1 MRAEMKSFAER
12 NRLAIGTVGIVVVA
26 AVALAALQYQR
37 LPFFNQ
43 GTRVSAYFAD
53 AGGLRTGNTVEVSG
67 YPVGKVSS
75 ISLDGPGVLVEFKV
89 DTDVRLGN
97 RTEVAIK
104 TKGLL
109 GSKFLDV
116 TPRGDGRLD
125 SPIPIERTTSP
136 YQLPDALGDLAATIS
151 GLHTERLSESLATLA
166 QTFADTPAHFRNAIH
181 GVARLA
187 QTLDERDNQLRSL
200 LANAA
205 PARHDDAAGGWLVR
219 IGLTLVMIAAV
230 VASCGWRGLNSLP
243 LPGTQ
248 GNGPGSFAVQAQLPD
263 VNNIQP
269 NSRVRVADVTVGH
282 VTKIERQGWHALV
295 TMRLDG
301 DVDLPANATAKIGTT
316 SLLGSY
322 HIELAPPK
330 GEARQGKLRDGSL
343 IALSHGSAYPSTE
356 QTLAAL
362 SLVLNGGGLGQVQDI
377 TEALSTAFAGREHDL
392 RGLIGQLDT
401 FTAYLNNQSGD
412 IIAATDSL
420 NRLVGKFADQ
430 QPVFDRAL
438 ATIPDALAVLADE
451 RDTLVEAAEQLSKF
465 SALTVDSV
473 NKTTANLVTE
483 LRQLGPVLES
493 LANSGPALTRSLSL
507 LATFPF
513 PNETF
518 QNFQRGEYANLTA
531 IVDLTLSR
539 IDQGLLTGTRWECHL
554 TQLELQWGRT
564 IGQFPSPCTA
574 GYRGTPG
581 NPLTIAY
588 RWDQGP

>member
-205 PARHDDAAGGWLVR
+205 KATGVLANRTDQ
-219 IGLTLVMIAAV
+219 IAAWCATRMWSWRSCAPKAPPWTGSGRTSRRWPNNCG
-230 VASCGWRGLNSLP
+230 ASSLRTASSCARRWTSSTGCW
-243 LPGTQ
+243 L
-248 GNGPGSFAVQAQLPD
+248 S
-263 VNNIQP
+263 
-269 NSRVRVADVTVGH
+269 S
-282 VTKIERQGWHALV
+282 K
-295 TMRLDG
+295 
-301 DVDLPANATAKIGTT
+301 TAKSVCG
-316 SLLGSY
+316 
-322 HIELAPPK
+322 
-330 GEARQGKLRDGSL
+330 R
-343 IALSHGSAYPSTE
+343 PS
-356 QTLAAL
+356 
-362 SLVLNGGGLGQVQDI
+362 
-377 TEALSTAFAGREHDL
+377 R
-392 RGLIGQLDT
+392 
-401 FTAYLNNQSGD
+401 
-412 IIAATDSL
+412 
-420 NRLVGKFADQ
+420 
-430 QPVFDRAL
+430 
-438 ATIPDALAVLADE
+438 
-451 RDTLVEAAEQLSKF
+451 
-465 SALTVDSV
+465 
-473 NKTTANLVTE
+473 
-483 LRQLGPVLES
+483 
-493 LANSGPALTRSLSL
+493 
-507 LATFPF
+507 
-513 PNETF
+513 
-518 QNFQRGEYANLTA
+518 
-531 IVDLTLSR
+531 
-539 IDQGLLTGTRWECHL
+539 
-554 TQLELQWGRT
+554 
-564 IGQFPSPCTA
+564 
-574 GYRGTPG
+574 
-581 NPLTIAY
+581 
-588 RWDQGP
+588 